1 MACRR
6 EDRERC
12 HTIAFWLSEEE
23 KNEVEAKIILSGLP
37 KGEYYRRS
45 IVGQEVSVTAG
56 NYMSNRVAI
65 VLENI
70 LQQIADGRTDEE
82 ALLMELIKQLL
93 AKNENAPAV
102 NKGNSQ

>member
-1 MACRR
+1 MTCRR

-23 KNEVEAKIILSGLP
+23 KQEVEAKIILSGLP

-45 IVGQEVSVTAG
+45 VIGQEVNVTAG

-70 LQQIADGRTDEE
+70 LQQISDGSTDKEV
-82 ALLMELIKQLL
+82 LLIELIKQLL
-93 AKNENAPAV
+93 SNNENAPAA
-102 NKGNSQ
+102 NKGNLQ